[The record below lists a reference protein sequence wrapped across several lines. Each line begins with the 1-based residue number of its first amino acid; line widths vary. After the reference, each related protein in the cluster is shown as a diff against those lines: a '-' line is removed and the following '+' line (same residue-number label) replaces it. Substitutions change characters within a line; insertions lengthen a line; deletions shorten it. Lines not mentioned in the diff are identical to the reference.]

1 MRQGGCRGKVK
12 RLWCSGRAQDE
23 EEARGE
29 ECCWNGGVSGIKIC
43 SQNSIPNALLEFC
56 AVPVCSVSLFSLLP
70 PDCHPLCQQC
80 VANLRDTGSVCLKC
94 QNSRHLL
101 LGDLCLPHCPPGH
114 YAHSGACK
122 SECFPHTAPA
132 LPGAACILGTA
143 SMKCSCSAEKLCP
156 AGRMLHLSR
165 FFSCWWGFLR
175 MFCGFVTEAYLATI
189 MAQKVMACSSS

>member
-1 MRQGGCRGKVK
+1 MRRRQ
-12 RLWCSGRAQDE
+12 E
-23 EEARGE
+23 ERNAAGMGE
-29 ECCWNGGVSGIKIC
+29 FQESRFALKIP
-43 SQNSIPNALLEFC
+43 SLMLSWSSVLSL
-56 AVPVCSVSLFSLLP
+56 CSVSFFSLLP

-165 FFSCWWGFLR
+165 VLSCWWGFLR
-175 MFCGFVTEAYLATI
+175 MFCRFVTEAYLATI